1 MSGGQK
7 AREHY
12 ARLEITADNLEE
24 LHEIT
29 LTYIK
34 VLSGHGAWDFK
45 ISSSGGKT
53 NIVIF
58 RFNGGVA
65 AVDVISKLPRFGSEY
80 IVKSDWRY
88 APDSDRSC
96 LRVKKS

>member
-12 ARLEITADNLEE
+12 ARLEITADNPEE

-34 VLSGHGAWDFK
+34 VLSGHGVWDFK

-53 NIVIF
+53 NFVIF
-58 RFNGGVA
+58 QFNGGVA
-65 AVDVISKLPRFGSEY
+65 AVDVSKLPHFCCEY
-80 IVKSDWRY
+80 IVKQIGDIR
-88 APDSDRSC
+88 PI
-96 LRVKKS
+96 